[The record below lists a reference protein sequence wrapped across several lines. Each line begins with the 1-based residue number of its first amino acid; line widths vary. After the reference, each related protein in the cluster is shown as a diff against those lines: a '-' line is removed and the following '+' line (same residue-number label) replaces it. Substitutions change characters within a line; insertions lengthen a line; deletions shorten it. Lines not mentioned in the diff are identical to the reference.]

1 MDRHI
6 CNILTSPVLMHVVGC
21 SRCETGSESTR
32 IACDERKQKLFRGN
46 NAARFQEF
54 KCFFFLLVKI
64 KFNLLFV
71 VCLLTK
77 INAIIIPR
85 PSRIY
90 YLDQLLLTLRQY
102 KNNFLGTNIKN
113 GTTLNPASI
122 KRPST
127 TLVKVTVYP
136 ETEYDSVIHLPVLYT
151 VLCDQCS
158 LVWCFL
164 SFLLLQ
170 PDTSYIEHPFGTN
183 MID

>member
-1 MDRHI
+1 MRSLSKWLNYQMNRHI
-6 CNILTSPVLMHVVGC
+6 CNILTSPVLIHVVGC

-77 INAIIIPR
+77 FNAIIIPR
-85 PSRIY
+85 PFR
-90 YLDQLLLTLRQY
+90 T
-102 KNNFLGTNIKN
+102 
-113 GTTLNPASI
+113 
-122 KRPST
+122 T

-151 VLCDQCS
+151 LLWPMQSCVVLS
-158 LVWCFL
+158 VFFGVATWYVTYWT
-164 SFLLLQ
+164 SFW
-170 PDTSYIEHPFGTN
+170 DEHDWLKC
-183 MID
+183 I